1 MRIAFIGCVESSE
14 HFLKALTAMESVEIV
29 GVVTRERSEFNSDFA
44 DLTPM
49 CNQLGIPVFYQRL
62 NNENG
67 VIRFL
72 RDSRPDLLY
81 CFGWSFLLPKSIFR
95 IPSIASIG
103 FHPAKLP
110 QNRGRHPVIWALALG
125 LTETAS
131 TFFELQEEADSGAIV
146 SQVNVAISSQDNATT
161 LYDKLMEIAVP
172 QLTKLTQDFVE
183 NRVIFSAQDHSK
195 ANYWRKRSFKDGRI
209 DFRMSADAIFNL
221 VRALAPPY
229 PGAFLVHK
237 NQSFIVP
244 LCRKS
249 NDAFSNNLEPGRVI
263 SVEDT
268 NILIKCYGDEAVWLC
283 DIEGHKIQEGE
294 CL

>member
-1 MRIAFIGCVESSE
+1 MRIAFIGCVASSE
-14 HFLKALTAMESVEIV
+14 HFLNALTHMDCVEIV
-29 GVVTRERSEFNSDFA
+29 GVVTRERSEFNSDFV

-49 CNQLGIPVFYQRL
+49 CSQLGIPVFYQRL
-62 NNENG
+62 NDENG

-72 RDSRPDLLY
+72 RDCSPDLLY
-81 CFGWSFLLPKSIFR
+81 CFGWSFLLPESVFR

-110 QNRGRHPVIWALALG
+110 QNRGRHPIIWALALG
-125 LTETAS
+125 LNETAS

-146 SQVNVAISSQDNATT
+146 SQVDIAISPCDTATT
-161 LYDKLMEIAVP
+161 LYDKLMDIAVP
-172 QLTKLTQDFVE
+172 QLIRLTQDFVE
-183 NRVIFSAQDHSK
+183 NRVTFKAQDHSK
-195 ANYWRKRSFKDGRI
+195 ANYWRKRSFKDGQI

-229 PGAFLVHK
+229 PGAFLVHN
-237 NQSFIVP
+237 NQQIIVP

-249 NDAFSNNLEPGRVI
+249 GEFFPNNIEPGRVI
-263 SVEDT
+263 KVEDSK
-268 NILIKCYGDEAVWLC
+268 ILTKCYGDEAIWLC